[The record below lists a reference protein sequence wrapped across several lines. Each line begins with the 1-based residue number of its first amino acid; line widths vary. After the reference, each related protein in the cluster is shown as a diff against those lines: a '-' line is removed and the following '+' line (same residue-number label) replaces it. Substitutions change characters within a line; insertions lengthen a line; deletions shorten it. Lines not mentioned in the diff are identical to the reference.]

1 MLFDFIFGKNKKT
14 SSVPSYDYD
23 PAKEKPIIRASICTG
38 EQVAGFK
45 DLVTGEFHEI
55 MLIRGEK
62 DLEDFKK
69 AYGVEKVEKEY

>member
-1 MLFDFIFGKNKKT
+1 M
-14 SSVPSYDYD
+14 
-23 PAKEKPIIRASICTG
+23 IRASICTG

-55 MLIRGEK
+55 MLIRDEK
-62 DLEDFKK
+62 DVEDFKK